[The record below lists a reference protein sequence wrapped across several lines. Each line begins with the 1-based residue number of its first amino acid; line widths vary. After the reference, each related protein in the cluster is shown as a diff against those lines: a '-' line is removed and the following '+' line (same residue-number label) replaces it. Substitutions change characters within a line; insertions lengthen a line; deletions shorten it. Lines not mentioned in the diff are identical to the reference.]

1 MGITKQDIR
10 NMFNENFKNLLNEEQ
25 ISGVV
30 DILYNS
36 PTARNN
42 LQRMKEYNDS
52 RRLNGKGSI
61 VLRDEIGGARADN
74 LGEGGAGRI
83 AMNPSL
89 LYGDGLANK
98 REKLSVLIAREA
110 GAFNLDNPFQVPANS
125 SIGKILEDRSR
136 IEGAQTEA
144 QRKAESEIG
153 VRINNGTS
161 ARDLIDE
168 MNDPNSLLS
177 KQRNNNTDSYYLNI
191 GNIYI
196 NNTSEGVGGQT
207 MARALIYAQI
217 INEYLDNA
225 RIQNSYAQKNG
236 DKPFFD
242 NNRLEDIK
250 NREHLGNSD
259 IIDNRD
265 GSYEINLRYSNGNL
279 IGNIKAR
286 DNETGKG
293 VEELTYTD
301 SNVDGTNSNGVE
313 ITIKSDST
321 TGYFSEVTII
331 DNNKHTVETIHFD
344 ENNLFG
350 KKPGVDDFSPTPRE
364 NDHKHPK
371 INKREYIDYSHLL
384 DDALIKRTVTTYDKN
399 GKPKSETNQISLR
412 DIGDA
417 IGKVLPDFLKKT
429 STWGHLLTGD
439 WFGLLREMFFHQID
453 PLALDLNGNGI
464 ETLAANGHDGAMF
477 DHERLGIRTATGW
490 IHSNDGILVY
500 DRNGDGKIN
509 DGGEIFGDN
518 TLLKSGK
525 TAAHGFEAAAE
536 LDDNGDGKLDGADSA
551 FDKLGVWRDLNHN
564 GISEEGEIFAL
575 KDLRIKSLNL
585 GYTQADKDLGNGNTL
600 AEVGSYTD
608 EDGNE
613 HIMGDLH
620 LAADRLHSRYSERIS
635 LTDEQHQEVNLRG
648 SGRLRTCAKPPPS
661 PSNWRRC
668 CSSTKT
674 RQAKKNNWRCA
685 TNCSKLGRIPIHSGS
700 KTSRAP

>member
-1 MGITKQDIR
+1 MGITKQGIR
-10 NMFNENFKNLLNEEQ
+10 NMFNENFKSLLNEEQ

-52 RRLNGKGSI
+52 RRLNGNGSI
-61 VLRDEIGGARADN
+61 VLRDEIESARADN
-74 LGEGGAGRI
+74 QGEGGAGRI
-83 AMNPSL
+83 AINPSL

-110 GAFNLDNPFQVPANS
+110 GAFNLDDPFQVPANS
-125 SIGKILEDRSR
+125 SIGKILEGRSR

-168 MNDPNSLLS
+168 MNDPNSFLS
-177 KQRNNNTDSYYLNI
+177 KQRNNNIDSYYLDV
-191 GNIYI
+191 GNRYI
-196 NNTSEGVGGQT
+196 NNTSEEVGGQI
-207 MARALIYAQI
+207 MARALIYDRI
-217 INEYLDNA
+217 INGYLDDA

-242 NNRLEDIK
+242 NNKLEDIK
-250 NREHLGNSD
+250 NRRHLGNSD

-265 GSYEINLRYSNGNL
+265 GSYEINLRDSNGNL
-279 IGNIKAR
+279 ISNIKVR

-293 VEELTYTD
+293 VKELTYTD

-313 ITIKSDST
+313 ITINSNPA
-321 TGYFSEVTII
+321 TGHFSEVTII

-344 ENNLFG
+344 ENNFFG
-350 KKPGVDDFSPTPRE
+350 KKPGVDNFSPTPRE
-364 NDHKHPK
+364 NDYKYPK

-384 DDALIKRTVTTYDKN
+384 DDALIKRTVTTYDEN
-399 GKPKSETNQISLR
+399 GKPKSETSQISLG

-417 IGKVLPDFLKKT
+417 IGKVLPDFLKKP
-429 STWGHLLTGD
+429 STWGHLLTGN
-439 WFGLLREMFFHQID
+439 WTGLLREMFFFQTD
-453 PLALDLNGNGI
+453 PLTLDLNGNGI

-490 IHSNDGILVY
+490 VHGNDGILVY

-509 DGGEIFGDN
+509 DGGEICGDN

-536 LDDNGDGKLDGADSA
+536 LDDNGDGKLDAADSA
-551 FDKLGVWRDLNHN
+551 FNKLGVWRDLNHN
-564 GISEEGEIFAL
+564 GISEAGEIFTL
-575 KDLRIKSLNL
+575 KDLRIQSLNL
-585 GYTQADKDLGNGNTL
+585 GYTQA
-600 AEVGSYTD
+600 ASYTTKKSFIP
-608 EDGNE
+608 
-613 HIMGDLH
+613 H
-620 LAADRLHSRYSERIS
+620 
-635 LTDEQHQEVNLRG
+635 
-648 SGRLRTCAKPPPS
+648 PP
-661 PSNWRRC
+661 
-668 CSSTKT
+668 
-674 RQAKKNNWRCA
+674 
-685 TNCSKLGRIPIHSGS
+685 
-700 KTSRAP
+700 